1 MKKVLF
7 IFILLLIVLAPTFS
21 YTLSE
26 LEGVMLNNNT
36 SIIKQRE
43 EVKKAEL
50 DLKDAK
56 SNFQPTIKGTGSFTY
71 MTEPIIGKVT
81 IDSSDILGQM
91 GVGGSGGLVTLY
103 DGMENTMYQF
113 GISITEPLVT
123 WGKLTGAVKAY
134 KEVSSAQG
142 YLLSDTIKMKKAEL
156 KMRSYALEMV
166 KELDDKLDEASA
178 LSEELVSLVE
188 SGYKNGMMIEED
200 YLSAKISLNE
210 LDMKKAELQKQKN
223 EILYGLRIL
232 TGINDLSFDDLEIE
246 VDESVYLKYRDVDKS
261 ELKNSALS
269 SSNDALSAA
278 KSQIEVYKTQ
288 QDISKRSFYGIP
300 DFALQVDLNYSG
312 SRFPLLERGWN
323 QKDKGGINISIGFQ
337 STLWDGGKILNNID
351 RAESNLRGAENTLK
365 DAILQIENTLSSTL
379 NSMDYSFL
387 NIDYLESKKSL
398 EEIKLNNILIN
409 EEYGEKS
416 RSDEIQKRLE
426 IISLDSQII
435 NEKISLMQN
444 ACTLDYLVT

>member
-1 MKKVLF
+1 
-7 IFILLLIVLAPTFS
+7 
-21 YTLSE
+21 
-26 LEGVMLNNNT
+26 MLNNNT

>member
-261 ELKNSALS
+261 ELKNRALS